1 MEACHYDNIQDNFD
15 YTMMCFKESMRLEA
29 PIGFSTAHTVTQD
42 VTLAQGTKKELKIEK
57 G

>member
-1 MEACHYDNIQDNFD
+1 LEACHYDNIQDNFD